1 MFGKSIFIYMK
12 RIYLFLPFL
21 FLIVSK
27 AVAQDY
33 VLLPEN
39 FYLHKGDKVNLHFI
53 SANQLIKQDEIGF
66 GTAKIQKFTLGSG
79 KKTMD
84 LAAAAPKAVDSVA
97 TVPFEKEGLNLLTVT
112 TKVVIDDVERD
123 DFLKILDD
131 EGLTQLSEKA
141 KNGSKDS
148 FRERYIWYLKTLVEV
163 DKPSGNDFDKSQ
175 DQEFEI
181 ILKDNPYKGNYGD
194 DIIGLVNFR
203 GKPAVNANV
212 LFYVKA
218 ASGDVFVQKLTTD
231 KMGQV
236 YFKLSR
242 EGIYMLRTAHIE
254 PSKDKNA
261 DFDTWLTTYTFAFE
275 SSNTMPNTYKEF
287 GFGNKH

>member
-1 MFGKSIFIYMK
+1 MK

-21 FLIVSK
+21 FLIAAK
-27 AVAQDY
+27 ASAQDY

-39 FYLHKGDKVNLHFI
+39 FYLHKGDKVNIHLV
-53 SANQLIKQDEIGF
+53 SVNQLMKQDEIGF
-66 GTAKIQKFTLGSG
+66 SAAKVQKLTMGTG
-79 KKTMD
+79 KKTID
-84 LAAAAPKAVDSVA
+84 LTPGIKGKDSV
-97 TVPFEKEGLNLLTVT
+97 VSVQFVKKGLELLQIT
-112 TKVVIDDVERD
+112 TKSVTDDVERD

-131 EGLTQLSEKA
+131 EGLTQYSEKA

-148 FRERYIWYLKTLVEV
+148 FRERYIWYIKSLVEV
-163 DKPSGNDFDKSQ
+163 DETSGNDFDKSQ
-175 DQEFEI
+175 DQDYEI

-203 GKPAVNANV
+203 GKPVANANV
-212 LFYVKA
+212 LFYVKT
-218 ASGDVFVQKLTTD
+218 ASGDVFVQKLSTD
-231 KMGQV
+231 KSGQV
-236 YFKLSR
+236 YLKLTR
-242 EGIYMLRTAHIE
+242 EGIYMLRTAHME

-261 DFDTWLTTYTFAFE
+261 DFDTWLATYTFAFE

>member
-1 MFGKSIFIYMK
+1 
-12 RIYLFLPFL
+12 
-21 FLIVSK
+21 
-27 AVAQDY
+27 
-33 VLLPEN
+33 
-39 FYLHKGDKVNLHFI
+39 VNMHLM

-66 GTAKIQKFTLGSG
+66 NASKVQKFTMGTG
-79 KKTMD
+79 KKIIELTTGI
-84 LAAAAPKAVDSVA
+84 KATDSIL
-97 TVPFEKEGLNLLTVT
+97 TVQVQKEGLELLQVT
-112 TKVVIDDVERD
+112 TKVVTDDVERD
-123 DFLKILDD
+123 DFIKILDD
-131 EGLTQLSEKA
+131 EGLTQYSEKA

-148 FRERYIWYLKTLVEV
+148 FKERYIWYIKTLVKV

-175 DQEFEI
+175 DQEYEI

-194 DIIGLVNFR
+194 DIIALVNFHN
-203 GKPAVNANV
+203 KPVANANV
-212 LFYVKA
+212 IFYVKTA
-218 ASGDVFVQKLTTD
+218 DGNVFVQKLSTD

-242 EGIYMLRTAHIE
+242 EGIYMLRSAHIE
-254 PSKDKNA
+254 PSKDKSA